1 MAQNTLKT
9 SAVVGGVEVPAVPT
23 GLFIGGQ
30 WRDAIGGES
39 FDAVSPSTEEHLATI
54 AAAQPADVD
63 AAVAAARAQFDG
75 GEWSKLTGAD
85 RGKLIYRLAELVE
98 RDLETFVTLEA
109 LDVGKPAF
117 EPRAVDLP
125 NAIDTFRHFAGWAD
139 KIEGRWVAPLP
150 AFGHLRQAYTIR
162 EPLGVVGAITAW
174 NAPTLIASWKLAPA
188 LAAGNTVVLK
198 PAEDASLSTL
208 YLATLIEEAGF
219 PPGVVNIIPGL
230 GETAGAALVRH
241 PGVDKISFTGS
252 PQVGR
257 EIAIHAAGEFR
268 RVTLELGGKSPQII
282 LEDADLAAVVPGV
295 AIGFFANQGEIC
307 AAGTR
312 VLVARRHYDDVV
324 AGLAQ
329 AAGNVVLGDPFD
341 ERTTM
346 GALINERQ
354 MERVLGYIDR
364 GRDEGAELVAGGAR
378 SDRRGYFV
386 QPTVFAGG
394 GNDIQIAREEIF
406 GPVGLV
412 LPFDDVEEAIALA
425 NDTRYGLAA
434 YVWTNNLSAA
444 HRVAARVRAG
454 SVWINGPGAPDARLP
469 WGGLKTSGIGRE
481 LGWAGIEAS
490 TEEKTVTITL

>member
-1 MAQNTLKT
+1 VPSTLKT
-9 SAVVGGVEVPAVPT
+9 SATVGGVEVPAVPT
-23 GLFIGGQ
+23 GLFIGGE
-30 WRDAIGGES
+30 WRDAADGET
-39 FDAVSPSTEEHLATI
+39 FDVVAPSTEEHLATV
-54 AAAQPADVD
+54 AAASAADVD
-63 AAVAAARAQFDG
+63 DAVAAARAQFEG
-75 GEWSKLTGAD
+75 GAWSRLTGAD
-85 RGKLIYRLAELVE
+85 RGLLLQRLADLIE
-98 RDLETFVTLEA
+98 RDIEIFVTLEA
-109 LDVGKPAF
+109 LDIGRPAF
-117 EPRAVDLP
+117 EPRVVDLP
-125 NAIDTFRHFAGWAD
+125 NVIDVFRHFAGWAD

-198 PAEDASLSTL
+198 PAEDACLSSLH
-208 YLATLIEEAGF
+208 LATLIAEVGF
-219 PPGVVNIIPGL
+219 PEGAVNIVPGL
-230 GETAGAALVRH
+230 GETAGAALARH
-241 PGVDKISFTGS
+241 AGIDKVSFTGS
-252 PQVGR
+252 PEVGR
-257 EIAIHAAGEFR
+257 EIAIHAAGDFR

-282 LEDADLAAVVPGV
+282 LDDADPAAVIPGV

-312 VLVARRHYDDVV
+312 VLVARRHYDAVV
-324 AGLAQ
+324 ARLAE
-329 AAGNVVLGDPFD
+329 AAGNVVLGEPFD
-341 ERTTM
+341 QRTTM

-354 MERVLGYIDR
+354 LERVLGYIDR
-364 GRDEGAELVAGGAR
+364 GREDGAELVAGGER
-378 SDRRGYFV
+378 PERKGYFV

-412 LPFDDVEEAIALA
+412 LPFDDVEDAVALA

-434 YVWTNNLSAA
+434 YVWTNDLAQA
-444 HRVAARVRAG
+444 HRLAGRVRAG
-454 SVWINGPGAPDARLP
+454 SVWINGGAPPDARLP